1 MGTKALRKVTLINEA
16 SRGVEIAA
24 AKNICQSFP
33 DSSIYLSTKNEE
45 ITNSLNATMHKEYG
59 DGSSYRKYIHLDID
73 DKDSVAD
80 AVVVLGAKFGSLDIL
95 VKNAGVYA

>member
-16 SRGVEIAA
+16 SRGVEITA
-24 AKNICQSFP
+24 AKNICQSYP

-45 ITNSLNATMHKEYG
+45 ITNSLNTAMRKEFG
-59 DGSSYRKYIHLDID
+59 DGSSNGKYIHLDID

-80 AVVVLGAKFGSLDIL
+80 AVVVLGAKFGSHDIL
-95 VKNAGVYA
+95 VKKAGVYA

>member
-80 AVVVLGAKFGSLDIL
+80 GVEVLGAKFGSPDIL
-95 VKNAGVYA
+95 VKNAGAYA